1 MPKIHDQ
8 NNGFGGS
15 PGWTKPQAEQTH
27 DHKTENHLTTKPF
40 STVQLPRPTDPDTG
54 TSTFSDIRTTK
65 SSSKRPTNATYYI
78 GGKA

>member
-1 MPKIHDQ
+1 MSTTMHRI
-8 NNGFGGS
+8 GGS

-40 STVQLPRPTDPDTG
+40 STRNLPRPTDTDTR
-54 TSTFSDIRTTK
+54 TSTHPDIRK
-65 SSSKRPTNATYYI
+65 ALSSSKKPTNATIYI

>member
-1 MPKIHDQ
+1 MSTTMHRI
-8 NNGFGGS
+8 GGS

-40 STVQLPRPTDPDTG
+40 STPNLPRPTHQEVG
-54 TSTFSDIRTTK
+54 TSTLPDIRTTE
-65 SSSKRPTNATYYI
+65 SSSKRPTNVTYYM